1 MKELIRHLIYKTIGT
16 PSFIRRIEWRSM
28 FEGLDL
34 KEGEKILDVACGVG
48 VLSLKIAEK
57 GCKVYGIDKSE
68 DVIDHAKRRSERE
81 RIPCE
86 FEVGTAEDLPY
97 PDEYFDKVV
106 CSSSLEHFKDDIK
119 TLKEMHRVLKPTGR
133 VVLTT
138 DSFTY
143 PIHDELKEKHRKIGF
158 VVNYYTHEKLKERFE
173 ISGFKMERS
182 KYLLNSRITSF
193 FVKIGVE
200 LRWSG
205 ILGMAISFIAYPLCL
220 MSDRLFGEEDMGYT
234 LIAEGVKVNTLYF
247 TPPQIELFQSSE
259 TAV

>member
-86 FEVGTAEDLPY
+86 FEVGDAEDLPY
-97 PDEYFDKVV
+97 PNGYFDKVV
-106 CSSSLEHFKDDIK
+106 CSSSLEHFKEGIK
-119 TLKEMHRVLKPTGR
+119 ALKEMNRVLKQKGS

-138 DSFTY
+138 DSFAY
-143 PIHDELKEKHRKIGF
+143 PINDELKEMHRKIAYIA
-158 VVNYYTHEKLKERFE
+158 NYYTQEKLKERFE
-173 ISGFKMERS
+173 AAGFEMRRGE
-182 KYLLNSRITSF
+182 YLLNSRITSF
-193 FVKIGVE
+193 FVNHLFIKMR
-200 LRWSG
+200 LSG
-205 ILGMAISFIAYPLCL
+205 ILRMMISFLVYPLCL
-220 MSDRLFGEEDMGYT
+220 VSDKLFGEKDKGYT
-234 LIAEGVKVNTLYF
+234 LIAEGEEVK
-247 TPPQIELFQSSE
+247 
-259 TAV
+259 